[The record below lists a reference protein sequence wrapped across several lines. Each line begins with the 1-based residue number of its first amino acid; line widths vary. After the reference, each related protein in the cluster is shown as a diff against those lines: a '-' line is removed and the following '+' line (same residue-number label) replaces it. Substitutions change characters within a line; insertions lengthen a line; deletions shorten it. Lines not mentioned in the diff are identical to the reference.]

1 MTAVTVELEDLETIV
16 FATSVIKTIEGILN
30 ARKNDPFVRP
40 HLDFTEAHDRLAT
53 AMRNATRAAAGTAV
67 NFDAPL
73 TKTEARTL
81 RSMVDALSDRGDGIK
96 LPWYRISGPDK
107 AAPGQLMG
115 EYDVLAAKG
124 CIRIGQFVTGIV
136 WPGAPAADIKA
147 DPERGFGAEITARG
161 RTKLAEFE
169 AGSKP
174 STVLGAG

>member
-16 FATSVIKTIEGILN
+16 FAAGAIKTIESTLN

-40 HLDFTEAHDRLAT
+40 HLDFTEAHDRLTT

-81 RSMVDALSDRGDGIK
+81 RSMVDALSARGDGIK

-136 WPGAPAADIKA
+136 FAGEAHPNIKA
-147 DPERGFGAEITARG
+147 DAERGFGAEVTARG

-169 AGSKP
+169 GTATP

>member
-1 MTAVTVELEDLETIV
+1 MTAVTVELEDLEKIV
-16 FATSVIKTIEGILN
+16 FATAAIKTIESTLN

-67 NFDAPL
+67 SFDVPL
-73 TKTEARTL
+73 TRTEARTL
-81 RSMVDALSDRGDGIK
+81 RSMVDALSARGDGIQ

-107 AAPGQLMG
+107 ADG
-115 EYDVLAAKG
+115 EFESLAAKG

-136 WPGAPAADIKA
+136 WSGAPAADIKA
-147 DPERGFGAEITARG
+147 DPERGYGAEITARG

-169 AGSKP
+169 AGTKP
-174 STVLGAG
+174 STVMGAG